1 MAFVPVP
8 KDLNRVKTKVMF
20 NLTKR
25 QLICFSIAAAVGVP
39 IFFLAKAHLDLSTAA
54 MLMVVIMLPFIFFAL
69 YEKDGQPAE
78 KYLYHIVQS
87 MFIRDKVRPYNI
99 AAKCDKETML
109 QREYTPDCMDK
120 RNRYMV
126 DHADYILAVWNGC
139 PSGTGNTVRYTHG
152 YYKVTE
158 RVGEA
163 FRDGLKLKK

>member
-1 MAFVPVP
+1 MQKLERKSEKAHERLDAAREKLPTHKVLK
-8 KDLNRVKTKVMF
+8 KDVYKRQVMF

-87 MFIRDKVRPYNI
+87 MFIRDKVRPYRTNNLYAEI
-99 AAKCDKETML
+99 QQKIKEQEEL
-109 QREYTPDCMDK
+109 QLEQQHSK
-120 RNRYMV
+120 GK
-126 DHADYILAVWNGC
+126 A
-139 PSGTGNTVRYTHG
+139 
-152 YYKVTE
+152 
-158 RVGEA
+158 
-163 FRDGLKLKK
+163 

>member
-1 MAFVPVP
+1 
-8 KDLNRVKTKVMF
+8 MF

-87 MFIRDKVRPYNI
+87 MFIRDKVRPYRTNNLYAEI
-99 AAKCDKETML
+99 QQKSKNRRNCSLNNSTAKAKPKMTVKNGVIYGDALSAQEKKRIVMQKKRTGRQRKSASPPSRPFPMWRCAA
-109 QREYTPDCMDK
+109 
-120 RNRYMV
+120 
-126 DHADYILAVWNGC
+126 
-139 PSGTGNTVRYTHG
+139 TVSAR
-152 YYKVTE
+152 
-158 RVGEA
+158 
-163 FRDGLKLKK
+163 

>member
-78 KYLYHIVQS
+78 KYL
-87 MFIRDKVRPYNI
+87 FIRDKVRPYRTNNLYAEI
-99 AAKCDKETML
+99 QQKIKEQEEL
-109 QREYTPDCMDK
+109 QLEQQHSK
-120 RNRYMV
+120 GK
-126 DHADYILAVWNGC
+126 A
-139 PSGTGNTVRYTHG
+139 
-152 YYKVTE
+152 
-158 RVGEA
+158 
-163 FRDGLKLKK
+163 

>member
-39 IFFLAKAHLDLSTAA
+39 IFFLAKAHLDLST
-54 MLMVVIMLPFIFFAL
+54 FIFFAL

-87 MFIRDKVRPYNI
+87 MFIRDKVRPYRTNNLYAEI
-99 AAKCDKETML
+99 QQKIKEQEEL
-109 QREYTPDCMDK
+109 QLEQQHSK
-120 RNRYMV
+120 GK
-126 DHADYILAVWNGC
+126 A
-139 PSGTGNTVRYTHG
+139 
-152 YYKVTE
+152 
-158 RVGEA
+158 
-163 FRDGLKLKK
+163 